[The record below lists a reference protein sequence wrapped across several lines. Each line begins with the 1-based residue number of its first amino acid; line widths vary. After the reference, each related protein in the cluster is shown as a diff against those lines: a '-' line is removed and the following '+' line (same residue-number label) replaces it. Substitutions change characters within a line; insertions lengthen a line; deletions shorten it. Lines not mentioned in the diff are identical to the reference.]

1 VSLLPSCSWLHASLP
16 INLPSWDTPRRTAD
30 DILST
35 STHGSHLSKPIRNVS
50 FMFFFNLSQMC
61 LSTYFIRR
69 KTIWTIHAEQI
80 KSEWDRCQLAY
91 LKAKQQQTEAPLW
104 LGQGAVLSLQTLP
117 SWPCNADA
125 CLFAWSPD
133 CWSRPH
139 IDESWM
145 GNIYNFAKSAN
156 YTTGYPSSQCP
167 IFILIRAQLYVSDSL
182 LCTKCPFSR
191 VCGVCD
197 TKF

>member
-1 VSLLPSCSWLHASLP
+1 MVLTSQSPLGTFHSC
-16 INLPSWDTPRRTAD
+16 
-30 DILST
+30 
-35 STHGSHLSKPIRNVS
+35 
-50 FMFFFNLSQMC
+50 FFNLSQMC
-61 LSTYFIRR
+61 RSTYFIRR

-80 KSEWDRCQLAY
+80 KSEWDRCQLAC

-104 LGQGAVLSLQTLP
+104 LGQGAVLSLQTLS
-117 SWPCNADA
+117 SWPCNVHA

-133 CWSRPH
+133 CWSQTPSYRPH

-167 IFILIRAQLYVSDSL
+167 IYIYSSGHSFMLVTPYCAPSVFSAVCVVCVSVTPSSSKNSIA
-182 LCTKCPFSR
+182 C
-191 VCGVCD
+191 
-197 TKF
+197 